1 MLVDRETIGG
11 NERALNCWAIEFPS
25 SLAQSVTPTAG

>member
-11 NERALNCWAIEFPS
+11 SERALNCWAIEFPS
-25 SLAQSVTPTAG
+25 SLAQFVTTTTG

>member
-11 NERALNCWAIEFPS
+11 SEQALNGWAIEFPS
-25 SLAQSVTPTAG
+25 SLAWFATPTAG

>member
-11 NERALNCWAIEFPS
+11 SERALSCWAIEFPS
-25 SLAQSVTPTAG
+25 SLAQFVTPAAG

>member
-11 NERALNCWAIEFPS
+11 SDRALNYWAIEFPS
-25 SLAQSVTPTAG
+25 SLARFATPTTG

>member
-11 NERALNCWAIEFPS
+11 SERALNYWAIEFPS
-25 SLAQSVTPTAG
+25 SLAQFLTPTAG